1 MWAAAFMFDSSTV
14 NLRAGAPAPVGLLL
28 PPNFNA
34 MPLQMP
40 QSMIDAEKCLKEDKA
55 IGFIDT
61 DCLRDVNKVFDAA
74 ELAGVYTEMQK
85 LTSKTFKAALSD
97 AAKKEWM

>member
-1 MWAAAFMFDSSTV
+1 MQPPKIFAIDVSILLESRHDAFAWERRTIE
-14 NLRAGAPAPVGLLL
+14 GL
-28 PPNFNA
+28 
-34 MPLQMP
+34 Q
-40 QSMIDAEKCLKEDKA
+40 

-74 ELAGVYTEMQK
+74 ELVGIYTDMQK